1 MHQRS
6 RGKRIPSNILK
17 MEKQTFHSKILLFGE
32 YSIIQE
38 SMGLSLP
45 YELFY
50 GQLSFDKKEIDGLN
64 NGVLA
69 IYEPGLDDMAKRNA
83 EQKRL
88 TFSADP
94 ITSIKGV
101 DVVVSRYILYSL
113 FPCSHMTTY
122 NKTHCFSHSL
132 LPWVHPVVVME
143 ERILVMWM
151 MLQKWLQKMLL
162 PKLYW

>member
-1 MHQRS
+1 MCAD
-6 RGKRIPSNILK
+6 L
-17 MEKQTFHSKILLFGE
+17 
-32 YSIIQE
+32 
-38 SMGLSLP
+38 
-45 YELFY
+45 
-50 GQLSFDKKEIDGLN
+50 DKKKIDGLN
-64 NGVLA
+64 NGVLP
-69 IYEPGLDDMAKRNA
+69 IYEPGLDEMTKRNA

-122 NKTHCFSHSL
+122 NKTHCFSH
-132 LPWVHPVVVME
+132 
-143 ERILVMWM
+143 MWM

>member
-1 MHQRS
+1 MRTYIIVYFS
-6 RGKRIPSNILK
+6 SMIY
-17 MEKQTFHSKILLFGE
+17 T
-32 YSIIQE
+32 YSYHKYHA
-38 SMGLSLP
+38 SFRYVGLVTGCCLA
-45 YELFY
+45 EIGNHVVCADL
-50 GQLSFDKKEIDGLN
+50 DKKKIDGLN
-64 NGVLA
+64 NGVLP

-101 DVVVSRYILYSL
+101 DVVVRRYILFSL
-113 FPCSHMTTY
+113 FLCSHMTY
-122 NKTHCFSHSL
+122 NKTDCFSHSL
-132 LPWVHPVVVME
+132 LQWERPVVVME